1 MMRWVALVA
10 MASGSFWL
18 AAAPVGAQTCP
29 APGAG
34 TDPCDTNCASIS
46 APTVSGTRGEPVDIP
61 ITFEPAATVGQGGQG
76 QDEVSAIAFT
86 IGVGPEGS
94 APLSFTCTDGNIADG
109 QVIIGSALAANF
121 NVVIENAQCNNR
133 SRCLCPDT
141 GAGQTRDNFVNVVV
155 YGPKD
160 LPEQGPVQI
169 PVIPAGANAL
179 VTLRMQVAGDAP
191 ASIPLH
197 VFSSLTGTAA
207 KPQFAAN
214 LSIGDQAACDVTAS
228 GADMN
233 VAFVDG
239 AVNIEGTPTGCTGDC
254 DGNGTVAINE
264 LILGVNI
271 AIGNQPVSVCLAF
284 DVNDSGG
291 VEINELIQAVGNAIS
306 GCPS

>member
-18 AAAPVGAQTCP
+18 AAAPVGAQPCA

-34 TDPCDTNCASIS
+34 TAACSANCAELS
-46 APTVSGTRGEPVDIP
+46 APTVTATKGQAVDIP

-86 IGVGPEGS
+86 LGAGPEGS
-94 APLSFTCTDGNIADG
+94 APLTFTCTDGNIAAG
-109 QVIIGSALAANF
+109 QVTLGSALSDDF
-121 NVVIENAQCNNR
+121 NVVVENAQCNNR
-133 SRCLCPDT
+133 NRCLCPDT
-141 GAGQTRDNFVNVVV
+141 GAGQTRDNFVNIVV

-169 PVIPAGANAL
+169 PVIPSGATTL
-179 VTLRMQVAGDAP
+179 VTLRMQLAASAP
-191 ASIPLH
+191 DSVPLH
-197 VFSSLTGTAA
+197 VFSSVTGTAA
-207 KPQFAAN
+207 KPQFGAN

-228 GADMN
+228 GANMN
-233 VAFVDG
+233 VSFVDG
-239 AVNIEGTPTGCTGDC
+239 AVNSSGGPASCTGDC

-271 AIGNQPVSVCLAF
+271 AIENQAVTVCPPF
-284 DVNDSGG
+284 DANDSGA
-291 VEINELIQAVGNAIS
+291 VEINELIQGVNNAIS